1 MTVYV
6 DGVLQT
12 QGADDDFTISGGSV
26 IFNTALESGDAVDII
41 RDTSQSTRLVDYA
54 AGADLTEDD
63 LDTDSMQAV
72 YMAQEALD
80 QAEASL
86 PLIYNET
93 YDAGSVRIV
102 EVADPTGAQDAATKE
117 YVDEVLLEEGNLP
130 ASTETEDGDVLAVTA
145 EGVAAWV
152 ELSEAYVPDGLIDAG
167 MLADNAV
174 DEEHIVANA
183 VTSAEVDS
191 TVAVTDASNTFSD
204 EQEIRVTGAT
214 SDLTLIRADVVVG
227 AHNVAV
233 LTLSGQDD
241 ADADQI
247 YAQIVGRSTD
257 DAAAEPDGRLQF
269 FTVQGGAVAARV
281 NMGAGIFTP
290 SATGGDQGVDT
301 INASGV
307 YDDGSL
313 LTCYVF
319 EGAIEGRINQEKWD
333 SRVINRPIRDPE
345 TGDQIGEE
353 VRTHDRARDFNQRM
367 ARDLD
372 PEQYS
377 EFWKANKHLPAF
389 PDEDTWE
396 GKGLSLG
403 ELLQRLWETVE
414 VQAVHIE
421 KLLTRLKALEA
432 R

>member
-1 MTVYV
+1 M

-63 LDTDSMQAV
+63 LDTDSFQAI

-174 DEEHIVANA
+174 DEEHIAANA

-191 TVAVTDASNTFSD
+191 TVAVTNASNTLTGN
-204 EQEIRVTGAT
+204 QHIRLDGA
-214 SDLTLIRADVVVG
+214 SPVLALTRTDVVVG
-227 AHNVAV
+227 DHNVAEI
-233 LTLSGQDD
+233 TFAGQDA

-247 YAQIVGRSTD
+247 YAGVSARSTED
-257 DAAAEPDGRLQF
+257 TAGDAFGTLRLTTAQEGVVTIRLNF
-269 FTVQGGAVAARV
+269 
-281 NMGAGIFTP
+281 GAGVYTP
-290 SATGGDQGVDT
+290 GATGGDQGANT

-319 EGAIEGRINQEKWD
+319 EGAIDGRINQEKWD

-345 TGDQIGEE
+345 TGEQTGEE